1 MKEETPRSSRIYIGV
16 FGCRNVGKSSLVNAI
31 SGQQTAL
38 VSDIPGTTTDV
49 VFKNMEIP
57 EVGACVLMDT
67 PGYDD
72 TGHLGQMRVGQTRDV
87 AARTDVALL
96 VFGADKLMQALDKN
110 GNLKDELLKEDIYW
124 KRYFEQ
130 KGVPV
135 VFLLNKTDGCGQVD
149 KLVAILSSA
158 LGGSRVVA
166 TSARKKKSIDSLY
179 AAIIGALPPTN
190 ETDDLTHGLIKEG
203 ELVLLVMPQ
212 DAQAPK
218 GRLILPQVQT
228 LRNLLDKK
236 CIVMSCTTEKLAD
249 ALVALSV
256 SPSWIIT
263 DSQVF
268 DVVERLCPVETKLTS
283 FSILFARY
291 KGDMELF
298 IAGAKI
304 LHSLHKDS
312 RVLIAEACS
321 HIPLQEDI
329 GRVKL
334 PRLLRAKIHPDLQID
349 VMSGNDF
356 PENLSDYD
364 LVIHCG
370 ACMFT
375 PRHVRQRLQRIAQ
388 QGVPVTNYGVA
399 IASLNGILDR
409 VVF

>member
-38 VSDIPGTTTDV
+38 VSDVPGTTTDV
-49 VFKNMEIP
+49 VFKNLEIP
-57 EVGACVLMDT
+57 QVGSCVLMDT

-72 TGHLGQMRVGQTRDV
+72 TGHLGEMRVQQTRDV

-96 VFGADKLMQALDKN
+96 VFEAGKLMQGLDNN
-110 GNLKDELLKEDIYW
+110 GKLKDKWLKEDLCW
-124 KRYFEQ
+124 KQYFEQ

-135 VFLLNKTDGCGQVD
+135 VCLLNKIDECVEVE
-149 KLVAILSSA
+149 KPIEILSSV
-158 LGGSRVVA
+158 LGGARVLA
-166 TSARKKKSIDSLY
+166 TSVRKKESIDSLY
-179 AAIIGALPPTN
+179 AAILGALPRAN
-190 ETDDLTHGLIKEG
+190 ETDDLTLGWVKEG
-203 ELVLLVMPQ
+203 ELVLLVIPQ
-212 DAQAPK
+212 DAEAPK
-218 GRLILPQVQT
+218 ERLILPQVQT

-236 CIVMSCTTEKLAD
+236 CIVMSCIPERLAD
-249 ALVALSV
+249 ALVALSTP
-256 SPSWIIT
+256 PSWIIT

-268 DVVERLCPVETKLTS
+268 DVVERLCPSETKLTS

-291 KGDMELF
+291 KGNMDLF
-298 IAGAKI
+298 VAGAKV
-304 LHSLHKDS
+304 LQSLHKDS

-334 PRLLRAKIHPDLQID
+334 PRLLRAKIHPDLQIE
-349 VMSGNDF
+349 VVSGNDF
-356 PENLSDYD
+356 PENMSDYD

-375 PRHVRQRLQRIAQ
+375 RRHVRERLQRIAQ
-388 QGVPVTNYGVA
+388 QGVPVTNYGIA

-409 VVF
+409 IVF